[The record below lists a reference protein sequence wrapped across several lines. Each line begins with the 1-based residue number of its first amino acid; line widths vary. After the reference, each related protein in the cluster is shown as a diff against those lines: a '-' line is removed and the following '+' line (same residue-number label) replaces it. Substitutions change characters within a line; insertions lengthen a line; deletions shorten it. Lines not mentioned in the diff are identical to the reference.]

1 MKRDN
6 VDAPPESDRFAD
18 VPHPRETHAL
28 FGHAAAESE
37 LLDAFRRCKM
47 PQAILIGGPEGIGKA
62 TLAWRLARFLL
73 AHPDPSAPAATN
85 AASLFVAEEAAVSR
99 RVAALALPD
108 LFLLRREWNEKT
120 KKHFTEIRI
129 EDVRKLIHLF
139 HQSSGEGGWRV
150 AIVDPVDD
158 LNRSSA
164 NALLKLIEEPPA
176 RSLFLLVA
184 HQPGRVLPTIRSRC
198 RKLALAPLAETDV
211 VAAIRA
217 LGPPWRDLTEE
228 ALRGAA
234 RGSEGSVREAL
245 RLLDGDG
252 VAFDAELRSMF
263 SRLPQIDWL
272 AVHSLA
278 DRLTGRDNEAAY
290 ETFMTGLYRY
300 LDRTVRAQA
309 GEGASAASLAPYA
322 RAWERIGEAA
332 RDTEVFNFDKRGLI
346 LQIFADLEEAARSA
360 RGWPAGR

>member
-1 MKRDN
+1 MKRD
-6 VDAPPESDRFAD
+6 VEAPPESDRFAD
-18 VPHPRETHAL
+18 LPHPRETFAL
-28 FGHAAAESE
+28 FGHEAAESE
-37 LLDAFRRCKM
+37 LLDGFRRGKL

-73 AHPDPSAPAATN
+73 AHPDASRPE
-85 AASLFVAEEAAVSR
+85 AASAESLFIAEEASVSR
-99 RVAALALPD
+99 RMAALALPD

-129 EDVRKLIHLF
+129 EDVRRLIHLF
-139 HQSSGEGGWRV
+139 QQSSGEGGWRV
-150 AIVDPVDD
+150 AIVDSVDD

-198 RKLALAPLAETDV
+198 RKLNLASLAEADV
-211 VAAIRA
+211 IAAIRA
-217 LGPPWRDLTEE
+217 LGAPWAE
-228 ALRGAA
+228 AKQETLAGAA
-234 RGSEGSVREAL
+234 AGAEGSVREAL

-252 VAFDAELRSMF
+252 VAFDAALRAMF
-263 SRLPQIDWL
+263 ARLPHVDWL

-278 DRLTGRDNEAAY
+278 DRLAGRDNEQAY
-290 ETFMTGLYRY
+290 ETFMSGLYRF
-300 LDRTVRAQA
+300 LDSTVRAKA
-309 GEGASAASLAPYA
+309 GEGASATSLAPYA

-332 RDTEVFNFDKRGLI
+332 RETEVFNFDKRGLI
-346 LQIFADLEEAARSA
+346 LQVFADLEEAAKGA
-360 RGWPAGR
+360 

>member
-1 MKRDN
+1 VKRDAE
-6 VDAPPESDRFAD
+6 APPESDRFAD
-18 VPHPRETHAL
+18 APHPRETHAL
-28 FGHAAAESE
+28 FGHVAAEGE
-37 LLDAFRRCKM
+37 FLDAFRRGKL

-73 AHPDPSAPAATN
+73 AYPDPSAPEAAR
-85 AASLFVAEEAAVSR
+85 AQSLFVAEATAVSR
-99 RVAALALPD
+99 RIAALALPD

-129 EDVRKLIHLF
+129 EDVRRLIHLF

-150 AIVDPVDD
+150 AIVDCVDD

-164 NALLKLIEEPPA
+164 NALLKLIEEPPE

-198 RKLALAPLAETDV
+198 RKLTLAPLAEPDV

-217 LGPPWRDLTEE
+217 LGAPWGELPDQTL
-228 ALRGAA
+228 AGAA
-234 RGSEGSVREAL
+234 AGAEGSVREAL

-252 VAFDAELRSMF
+252 VAFDAALRAMF
-263 SRLPQIDWL
+263 ARLPQVDWL

-278 DRLTGRDNEAAY
+278 DRLAGRDNEHAY
-290 ETFMTGLYRY
+290 ETFMSGLYRF
-300 LDRTVRAQA
+300 LDRIVRAKA

-322 RAWERIGEAA
+322 RAWERITEAA
-332 RDTEVFNFDKRGLI
+332 RDTEVFNFDKRALI
-346 LQIFADLEEAARSA
+346 LSIFADLEEAAR
-360 RGWPAGR
+360 R

>member
-1 MKRDN
+1 MKRD
-6 VDAPPESDRFAD
+6 VEAPPESDRFAD
-18 VPHPRETHAL
+18 APHPRETHAL
-28 FGHAAAESE
+28 LGHAGAESE
-37 LLDAFRRCKM
+37 LVDAFRRGKL

-73 AHPDPSAPAATN
+73 AHPDPSTPEAAS
-85 AASLFVAEEAAVSR
+85 ARSLFVGEESAVSR
-99 RVAALALPD
+99 RIAALALPD

-129 EDVRKLIHLF
+129 EDVRRLIHLF

-150 AIVDPVDD
+150 AIVDCVDD

-164 NALLKLIEEPPA
+164 NALLKLIEEPPE

-198 RKLALAPLAETDV
+198 RKLTLGPLAEPDV

-217 LGPPWRDLTEE
+217 LGAPWSELPE
-228 ALRGAA
+228 ATLSGAA
-234 RGSEGSVREAL
+234 EGAEGSVREAL

-252 VAFDAELRSMF
+252 VAFDAALRAMF
-263 SRLPQIDWL
+263 ARLPQVDWL

-278 DRLTGRDNEAAY
+278 DRLAGRDNEHAY
-290 ETFMTGLYRY
+290 ETFMSGLYRF
-300 LDRTVRAQA
+300 LDRIIRSKA
-309 GEGASAASLAPYA
+309 GEGASAANLAPYA
-322 RAWERIGEAA
+322 RAWERITEAA

-346 LQIFADLEEAARSA
+346 LSIFADLEEAAR
-360 RGWPAGR
+360 R